1 MYNAYRKNDLPA
13 MVTLLEKPMHHS
25 SACLQGTSTVCILAL
40 EDNKLHAANLG
51 DSGFLVVRKQKVVFR
66 CPSQQ
71 HRFNFPY
78 QLGCPGTQSD
88 LPEHAEASSMTTC
101 NMLQQVAVYVQHQVE
116 LAITAGFWLWHLSI
130 MLLYSLSTSRLT
142 TC

>member
-1 MYNAYRKNDLPA
+1 MSHDSLCARQIHSLALVVHWRAY
-13 MVTLLEKPMHHS
+13 
-25 SACLQGTSTVCILAL
+25 LQGTSTVCILAL

-88 LPEHAEASSMTTC
+88 LPEHAEASS
-101 NMLQQVAVYVQHQVE
+101 LSVQH
-116 LAITAGFWLWHLSI
+116 ASAG
-130 MLLYSLSTSRLT
+130 LLRM
-142 TC
+142 